1 LHRHKAIG
9 GKTEAKL
16 GEERLRAARSRRGLI
31 SITSLILFVLLGST
45 LPGSKSARAQTS
57 EPTTEQLQKEIRQRD
72 AIIRSLVRRVEK
84 LERQVGTGA
93 SASAS
98 PAAAATRPAASSQ
111 PAARPPAPTVTAL
124 ETEAPAPAPATPSTP
139 PASSAGATPQAAD
152 TNPPA
157 PGQFEVSPEAAERA
171 LERTLVATG
180 NLLVPKG
187 FAEVEP
193 LLSYTRRE
201 NPSQILFNVN
211 RNEFSWAL
219 DMRFGLPWESQ
230 FEIALPY
237 NLAQQQVNN
246 VLQQP
251 VTDIAVA
258 PPQQFSNS
266 WGNSFGDVTVGLAKI
281 FVHES
286 GWIPDLLGRVT
297 YEIPT
302 GPENSNQVALPSRR
316 SLLGFS
322 LTGTKRQDPLVFVV
336 TGGYSRS
343 FSTGKIDLGDQA
355 NLLTGAFL
363 ATSPE
368 TSLRAVLQENFVQ
381 AIRVHDLTL
390 RGSDTVQSI
399 LTFGASSILGRGAL
413 IDLQVGIGLTT
424 FAPKYTVILSGTYRF
439 ATGL

>member
-1 LHRHKAIG
+1 M
-9 GKTEAKL
+9 
-16 GEERLRAARSRRGLI
+16 RAARSRRVLI
-31 SITSLILFVLLGST
+31 SITSTIVFVLLGST
-45 LPGSKSARAQTS
+45 LPGSKSARAQMS

-98 PAAAATRPAASSQ
+98 PAATPTKSAPRSQ
-111 PAARPPAPTVTAL
+111 PGARPPVPTVTAL
-124 ETEAPAPAPATPSTP
+124 ETEEPSPAPATPSTP
-139 PASSAGATPQAAD
+139 PASSAGATPQAAG

-187 FAEVEP
+187 FAEIEP

-246 VLQQP
+246 VVQQQ

-258 PPQQFSNS
+258 PPQQFSNR
-266 WGNSFGDVTVGLAKI
+266 WGNSFGDLTVGLAKI

-368 TSLRAVLQENFVQ
+368 TSLRAVLQENFIQ